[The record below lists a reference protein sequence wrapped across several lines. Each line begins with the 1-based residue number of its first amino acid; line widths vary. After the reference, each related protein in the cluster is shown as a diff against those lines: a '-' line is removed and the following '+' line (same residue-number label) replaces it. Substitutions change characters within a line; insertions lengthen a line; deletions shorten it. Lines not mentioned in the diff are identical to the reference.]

1 MQHAMLSSILGWTA
15 ITDFGDSALA
25 LPLAAIVLVALLA
38 AGWSRGAIAW
48 SLAVAGCGAAI
59 VVFKLAFKTAA
70 VAGCAPDLQVA
81 PAFSPSGHTALSTVV
96 YGGLVVLTG
105 RQMSPLARSL
115 IGAGAVLWIGLIASS
130 RVAMQAHTPIEV
142 IAGLL
147 VGVGAIVSMAC
158 MLRQTT
164 GPRALI
170 PLLAAAT
177 GCALLLMYGAHWE
190 IESGLRAI
198 AELLHRSV
206 ACVH

>member
-25 LPLAAIVLVALLA
+25 LPLAAIVLVALVA

-48 SLAVAGCGAAI
+48 SLAVAGCGAAM

-70 VAGCAPDLQVA
+70 AGCAPDLQAA
-81 PAFSPSGHTALSTVV
+81 PSFSPSGHAALSTVV

-105 RQMSPLARSL
+105 RQMSPFARSV

-130 RVAMQAHTPIEV
+130 RVAVQAHTPIEV

-170 PLLAAAT
+170 PQLAAAT
-177 GCALLLMYGAHWE
+177 GCALLLMYGTHWQ

-198 AELLHRSV
+198 AELLHRSM
-206 ACVH
+206 ACAH